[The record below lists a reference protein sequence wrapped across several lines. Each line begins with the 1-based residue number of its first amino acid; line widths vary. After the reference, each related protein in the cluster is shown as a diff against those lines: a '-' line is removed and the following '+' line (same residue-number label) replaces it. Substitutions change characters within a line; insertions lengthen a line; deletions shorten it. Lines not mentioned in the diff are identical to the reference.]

1 MLSDFNT
8 FYITP
13 ASNKQYLRMSN
24 KFNYRNLLFNR
35 NDEQ

>member
-13 ASNKQYLRMSN
+13 TSNKQYLRMSN
-24 KFNYRNLLFNR
+24 KFNYCNLLLNR